1 MITQAEID
9 NEISKLKWLIEILA
23 RRGYI
28 LKSELLGLLPACRA
42 THMTIEGLE
51 DIMYSVIDETV
62 EYRNDVISTD
72 SYKSCTELQDELKK
86 QGHRDLFDYL
96 RLQNNA
102 TIQMVEQ
109 AVRAHMQSARQNELT
124 LLQIILGVIIAKQL
138 LEIYR
143 DFMAMEGIFAEL
155 DLRREFGIEKI
166 SQEEMQEYER
176 IAEAEKGVTKENAKA
191 LLAEGAQEKGLRV
204 EKPEHQME
212 KQSEKTTQQEKNEE
226 QGKDKEE
233 ELDEFLIPVRDTEKE
248 RENQRGHNY
257 GISR

>member
-51 DIMYSVIDETV
+51 DIMFSVIDETV
-62 EYRNDVISTD
+62 EYRDDVISTD

-86 QGHRDLFDYL
+86 HGHRDLFEYL

-109 AVRAHMQSARQNELT
+109 AVRVQMQSAHQSELT

-138 LEIYR
+138 LEVYR

-176 IAEAEKGVTKENAKA
+176 IAEAEKGVAQENAKA

-204 EKPEHQME
+204 EEPQHQLE
-212 KQSEKTTQQEKNEE
+212 KESEKDMEQEK
-226 QGKDKEE
+226 GKEE

-248 RENQRGHNY
+248 RENQRSHNY
-257 GISR
+257 GIGR